1 MAWKVPFV
9 DFPKQYSYMEK
20 DIDAAL
26 KRVMVGGDFILRA
39 DVTQFEKNIAK
50 YVGTNYAVGVNS
62 CTDAMFLS
70 LLACAIGQG
79 DEVITVAHTF
89 VATVEVIVHC
99 GATPV
104 LVDVGP
110 DYNMN
115 PELIERA
122 ITPHTKAI
130 MPVHL
135 NGRVCDMDELQSI
148 AAKHGLLIIEDAAQS
163 LGATYNGKMAGSFG
177 IAGCFSFYPAKV
189 LGCAGDGGVVTT
201 NWDVFANKVRL
212 LRDHGRA
219 EKNTVAGYGYNSRLD
234 NLQAA
239 ILNVKM
245 RHLDSWIKYRR
256 MLAEVY
262 QRGLYD
268 VPEVELP
275 PAPNAFGIHFD
286 SFQNYVIR
294 AQRRDELARHLTE
307 AGIETIISWPIAMHK
322 QDGLA
327 LKGLF
332 LPMTEQL
339 AKEVVSLPLIPEIS
353 VEQVEYVVETIRQFY
368 GRV

>member
-1 MAWKVPFV
+1 MTWRVPFV
-9 DFPKQYSYMEK
+9 DFPKQYRSMEQ

-39 DVTQFEKNIAK
+39 DVTEFEKNIAK

-62 CTDAMFLS
+62 CTDAMLLS
-70 LLACAIGQG
+70 LLACVIGQG

-104 LVDVGP
+104 LVDVGT
-110 DYNMN
+110 DYNIN
-115 PELIERA
+115 PALIERA
-122 ITPHTKAI
+122 ITSHTKAI
-130 MPVHL
+130 LPVHL
-135 NGRVCDMDELQSI
+135 NGRCCDMDALQAI
-148 AAKHGLLIIEDAAQS
+148 AEKHGLLIIEDAAQS
-163 LGATYNGKMAGSFG
+163 LGATYNGKKAGSFG

-201 NWDVFANKVRL
+201 NWDVLANKVRL

-219 EKNTVAGYGYNSRLD
+219 TKDTVAGYGYNSRLD

-245 RHLDSWIKYRR
+245 RHLDNWIKYRR
-256 MLAEVY
+256 TLADVY

-268 VPEVELP
+268 VPEVQLP
-275 PAPNAFGIHFD
+275 PAPNGFGIHFD

-294 AQRRDELARHLTE
+294 AQRRDDLAKYLIG
-307 AGIETIISWPIAMHK
+307 ASIETIISWPIAMHK
-322 QDGLA
+322 QDSLP